1 MRLIATFLAAALIV
15 PAQQVQPGTP
25 APKAEGASMNLGEGA
40 KSRIDGP
47 LGDVKPSWA
56 MTGTWFRTY
65 FGTTD
70 TRVVLDGPVRLK
82 DFVVDG
88 KLTLS
93 LKAYLDLVV
102 SNNTDLA
109 IQKLT
114 LEVPKNA
121 IQRAF
126 GVFDPTLTSNFSAT
140 RATTPTTNQLQGALL
155 LSTLNQPFNARYQQ
169 TLETSTTLFSQINW
183 SKNSTNDTFALFNP
197 AYQNTWQ
204 MGFIQPLIRNRGRY
218 ITKLPITIARAQLNQ
233 QTFNTVDQIQRLIL
247 AAENAYWDVISA
259 RERLKVQEQALAL
272 ADAALKRAQRE
283 LELGA
288 TSPLEIFQPQQNYA
302 TAEIALTQVKYQLSI
317 AEDALRRQIGV
328 DLDPEIRKLP
338 IVLTEDPKPEV
349 EDATPETDA
358 AVQTAMANRPDLK
371 AARVALNINDLQIQN
386 ALNAVKPLLNLQG
399 SYQTFGRGGPGYV
412 RQVTPPLFVPGGPGD
427 AWSQMF
433 GFDFNTFAFSL
444 NLNLPL
450 RDRAGAA
457 NLADTTVNKRLN
469 ALRERA
475 LEQQIRNEV
484 LTAIN
489 QLENSK
495 ASVRLAQVAMDY
507 AQKRAD
513 ADQKRYDLG
522 VINIFFLLS
531 AQNDLTTAQSNLVNQ
546 TVQYRRNALTL
557 QQRLGTLLPSRGI
570 IIQ

>member
-1 MRLIATFLAAALIV
+1 
-15 PAQQVQPGTP
+15 
-25 APKAEGASMNLGEGA
+25 
-40 KSRIDGP
+40 
-47 LGDVKPSWA
+47 
-56 MTGTWFRTY
+56 
-65 FGTTD
+65 
-70 TRVVLDGPVRLK
+70 
-82 DFVVDG
+82 
-88 KLTLS
+88 
-93 LKAYLDLVV
+93 
-102 SNNTDLA
+102 
-109 IQKLT
+109 
-114 LEVPKNA
+114 
-121 IQRAF
+121 
-126 GVFDPTLTSNFSAT
+126 
-140 RATTPTTNQLQGALL
+140 LQGALV

-169 TLETSTTLFSQINW
+169 VLPTSTTVFSQLNW
-183 SKNSTNDTFALFNP
+183 NKNSTNDTFQLFNP
-197 AYQNTWQ
+197 AYTNTWQ
-204 MGFIQPLIRNRGRY
+204 MGFIQPLLRNRGKY

-317 AEDALRRQIGV
+317 AEDSLRRQIGA
-328 DLDPEIRKLP
+328 DLDPEVRKLP
-338 IVLTEDPKPEV
+338 IVLTEEVKPEI
-349 EDATPETDA
+349 EEATPDTETA
-358 AVQTAMANRPDLK
+358 IQTAMTNRPDLK
-371 AARVALNINDLQIQN
+371 AARTALDINDLQIQN

-399 SYQTFGRGGPGYV
+399 SYQTYGRGGPGYI

-427 AWSQMF
+427 AWGQMF
-433 GFDFNTFAFSL
+433 GFDYNTFAFSL

-457 NLADTTVNKRLN
+457 NLADATVNKRLN
-469 ALRERA
+469 ALRERS

-489 QLENSK
+489 QVENSK
-495 ASVRLAQVAMDY
+495 ASVRLAQVALDY

-557 QQRLGTLLPSRGI
+557 QQRLGTLLQSRGI
-570 IIQ
+570 VIQ

>member
-1 MRLIATFLAAALIV
+1 MRFLAIFLAATLIA
-15 PAQQVQPGTP
+15 PAQQIQPGTAAVKTEGP
-25 APKAEGASMNLGEGA
+25 AAKFGEGA
-40 KSRIDGP
+40 GSRMDGP
-47 LGDVKPSWA
+47 LGEVKPSWA

-65 FGTTD
+65 FASND
-70 TRVVLDGPVRLK
+70 TRVVLESPVRLR
-82 DFVVDG
+82 DHVVDG

-93 LKAYLDLVV
+93 LRAFLDLVV
-102 SNNTDLA
+102 ANNTDLA

-140 RATTPTTNQLQGALL
+140 RSTTPTTNQLQGALV

-169 TLETSTTLFSQINW
+169 VLPTSTTVFSQVNW

-204 MGFIQPLIRNRGRY
+204 MGFIQPLIRNRGKY
-218 ITKLPITIARAQLNQ
+218 ITKLPITIARAQYNQ
-233 QTFNTVDQIQRLIL
+233 QTFSTVDQIQRLIQT
-247 AAENAYWDVISA
+247 AENVYWDVVSA

-302 TAEIALTQVKYQLSI
+302 TAEISLTQVKYQLSI
-317 AEDALRRQIGV
+317 AEDALRRQISA
-328 DLDPEIRKLP
+328 DLDPEVRKLP

-349 EDATPETDA
+349 EDATPDNDTA
-358 AVQTAMANRPDLK
+358 IQTALSSRPDLK
-371 AARVALNINDLQIQN
+371 AARAALDINDLQVQN
-386 ALNAVKPLLNLQG
+386 ALNNVKPLLNLQG
-399 SYQTFGRGGPGYV
+399 SYQTFGRGGPGFI
-412 RQVTPPLFVPGGPGD
+412 RQVNPPLFVPGGPGD
-427 AWSQMF
+427 AWNQMF

-444 NLNLPL
+444 NLQLPL

-457 NLADTTVNKRLN
+457 NLADATVNKRLN
-469 ALRERA
+469 ALRERS
-475 LEQQIRNEV
+475 LEQQVRNEV

-489 QLENSK
+489 NLENSK
-495 ASVRLAQVAMDY
+495 ASVRLAQVALDY

-546 TVQYRRNALTL
+546 TVQYRRNSLTL
-557 QQRLGTLLPSRGI
+557 QQRLGTLLQSRGI
-570 IIQ
+570 VIQ

>member
-1 MRLIATFLAAALIV
+1 MRLFATFLAAAVLV

-25 APKAEGASMNLGEGA
+25 APKPEGQTMTLGEGA
-40 KSRIDGP
+40 RSRIDGP
-47 LGDVKPSWA
+47 LGEVGAPWVL
-56 MTGTWFRTY
+56 TGAWFRTY
-65 FGTTD
+65 FGSTD
-70 TRVVLDGPVRLK
+70 TRVVLEGPVRLK
-82 DFVVDG
+82 DYVVDG

-102 SNNTDLA
+102 FNNTDLA

-126 GVFDPTLTSNFSAT
+126 GVFDPTLNSNFSAT
-140 RATTPTTNQLQGALL
+140 RSTTPTTNQLQGALV
-155 LSTLNQPFNARYQQ
+155 LSSLNQPFNARYQQ
-169 TLETSTTLFSQINW
+169 LLPTSTTVFSQINW

-204 MGFIQPLIRNRGRY
+204 MGFIQPLIRNRGKY

-233 QTFNTVDQIQRLIL
+233 QTFNTVDQIQRMIL

-317 AEDALRRQIGV
+317 AEDFLRRQISV

-338 IVLTEDPKPEV
+338 VVLTEDPKPEM
-349 EDATPETDA
+349 EDATPETDT
-358 AVQTAMANRPDLK
+358 AVQTAMTNRPDLK
-371 AARVALNINDLQIQN
+371 AARATLDINDLQIQN
-386 ALNAVKPLLNLQG
+386 AINFVRPILNLQG
-399 SYQTFGRGGPGYV
+399 SYQSFGRGGPGYI
-412 RQVTPPLFVPGGPGD
+412 RAVTPPLFVPGGPGD
-427 AWSQMF
+427 AWGQMF
-433 GFDFNTFAFSL
+433 GFDYNTFAFSL

-450 RDRAGAA
+450 RDRAGSA
-457 NLADTTVNKRLN
+457 NLADATVNKRLN
-469 ALRERA
+469 ALRERS
-475 LEQQIRNEV
+475 LEQQVRNEV

-495 ASVRLAQVAMDY
+495 ASVRLAQVALDY

-570 IIQ
+570 VLQ